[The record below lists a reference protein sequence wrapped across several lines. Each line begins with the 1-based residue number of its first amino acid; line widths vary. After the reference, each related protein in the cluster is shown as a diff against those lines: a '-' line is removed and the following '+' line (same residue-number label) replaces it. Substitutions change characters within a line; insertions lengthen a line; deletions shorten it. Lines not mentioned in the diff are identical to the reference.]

1 MICLAIGLGVLGA
14 LAFRRARRC
23 HGGGMGWHGPWGH
36 RYGHEGHGDHGPGPW
51 RGRRSRRWMLHG
63 ALARIDATP
72 AQERFIVNEI
82 DRVKERVSAA
92 KGNLKDVRG
101 DLASAIRGPELD
113 DAALGATLGRVDA
126 ATAEARTAIVEGL
139 RNIHGILDDKQR
151 AQVADMLDKGGG
163 FWRSGPYR

>member
-36 RYGHEGHGDHGPGPW
+36 RYGHHDDHGPPW
-51 RGRRSRRWMLHG
+51 RRSRRWMLHG

-72 AQERFIVNEI
+72 AQERFIVNEV
-82 DRVKERVSAA
+82 DRVKERVAAA
-92 KGNLKDVRG
+92 KGNLRDVRG
-101 DLASAIRGPELD
+101 DLASAIRGPQLD